1 MRSGL
6 PLLLTLLFCFPL
18 AVPGMARQ
26 TRPVPYPVLPTPQFE
41 HAVAE
46 GTRSTDGTPG
56 SRYWINGGDYTIH
69 AVLSPATRMLRGQE
83 TIRYHNNSPNDLE
96 WIVVHLRQNLQQEGV
111 IRNRPQKLTGGMHLS
126 EVRYNG
132 EALLEQASLR
142 PGSTGYFIDGTLMYL
157 VLPVP
162 LASGETGTLDFSW
175 SFEVPGLGAPRMG
188 QDGEVFYLGYWY
200 PQVAVYDDVN
210 GWKADPYMG
219 NGEFY
224 MDYGTYDVTIDVP
237 EGWLV
242 GATGMLRN
250 PDEVLS
256 EQTRTR
262 LAMAAENREIGAT
275 VHVVEA
281 EDRVAGRSTS
291 ASDTGRLTW
300 RFHAENVR
308 DFAFGTSA
316 QYVWD
321 ATTAE
326 VGDRDGDGTSDFAM
340 IHALYRPEASSWE
353 RSAEFGKFSIE
364 YLSKMFMPYPYPH
377 MTTVEGI
384 IGGGMEYPMITL
396 IGGARNDRSLFGVTF
411 HEIGHMW
418 FPMVVGQDEKQ
429 YTWMDEGLTSFNTNE
444 GVAAF
449 WHMNAWDPARQAYY
463 RIAGTG
469 REVEPMRHAD
479 LYPPNSP
486 ARGIASYSK
495 PAVALNALRGLIGQE
510 DFLRAY
516 REYAH
521 RWAYKHPQP
530 YDLFNTFE
538 DVLGEDLDWFWT
550 TMFYTTWTLDQAVGA
565 VEPTADGVVVTI
577 RDEGLSPMPSPVR
590 VTYADGSVADQ
601 SLPVD
606 VWLGGAREATLRFDA
621 GEVVRVEIDP
631 ERFLPDVRRE
641 NNVWEQ

>member
-1 MRSGL
+1 MRLRPSFL
-6 PLLLTLLFCFPL
+6 LAAVLLLG
-18 AVPGMARQ
+18 AA
-26 TRPVPYPVLPTPQFE
+26 RPVRAQDARPIPYPVLPSPQFE
-41 HAVAE
+41 RAVE
-46 GTRSTDGTPG
+46 RGTRTATGMPG
-56 SRYWINGGDYTIH
+56 PRYWTNSADYTIH
-69 AVLSPATRMLRGQE
+69 AELSPDTRMLRGQE
-83 TIRYHNNSPNDLE
+83 TIRYHNHSPDDLDR
-96 WIVVHLRQNLQQEGV
+96 ILVHLRQNLHKEGV
-111 IRNRPQKLTGGMHLS
+111 IRNRPQQLTGGMHLS

-132 EALLEQASLR
+132 EVLLEHASGR
-142 PGSTGYFIDGTLMYL
+142 NPGPGYFIDGTVMRLT
-157 VLPVP
+157 PPEP
-162 LASGETGTLDFSW
+162 LASGATATLTFSW

-200 PQVAVYDDVN
+200 PQLAVYDDVN

-224 MDYGTYDVTIDVP
+224 MDYGAYDVAIDVP

-242 GATGMLRN
+242 GATGVLRN
-250 PDEVLS
+250 PEEVLS
-256 EQTRTR
+256 EQTRAR
-262 LAMAAENREIGAT
+262 LAMAADNRGSGAV

-281 EDRVAGRSTS
+281 GDRAPGRSTAAS
-291 ASDTGRLTW
+291 ADGRLTW
-300 RFHAENVR
+300 RFHAGNVR

-316 QYVWD
+316 RYLWD

-326 VGDRDGDGTSDFAM
+326 VGDRDGDGTEDFAM
-340 IHALYRPEASSWE
+340 IHALYRPEAEAWD

-377 MTTVEGI
+377 LTTVEGI

-449 WHMNAWDPARQAYY
+449 WNVNAWDPARQAYY

-495 PAVALNALRGLIGQE
+495 PAVALNALRGLFGQE
-510 DFLRAY
+510 RFMQAY
-516 REYAH
+516 REYAR

-538 DVLGEDLDWFWT
+538 EVLGTDLDWFWT

-565 VEPTADGVVVTI
+565 VDESAGEVVVTI
-577 RDEGLSPMPSPVR
+577 RDEGLSPMPTPVR
-590 VTYADGSVADQ
+590 VTYADGSVAEQ
-601 SLPVD
+601 TLPVD
-606 VWLGGAREATLRFDA
+606 VWLGGAREAMLRFDP
-621 GEVVRVEIDP
+621 GTVVRVEIDP
-631 ERFLPDVRRE
+631 ERFLPDVERA
-641 NNVWEQ
+641 NNVWEH